1 MPAIDANF
9 FSFGSSY
16 FHRQLWALQYPYSA
30 DRHEGG
36 NGDGVGISRALEL
49 KMDCILIFLHSPMQ
63 TFKKAE
69 IFEARLLP
77 KQL

>member
-30 DRHEGG
+30 DRHERC
-36 NGDGVGISRALEL
+36 NGDGVGISRALEM
-49 KMDCILIFLHSPMQ
+49 KMDYILICLHSLME
-63 TFKKAE
+63 TFKEAE
-69 IFEARLLP
+69 IF
-77 KQL
+77 